1 MEVAEPK
8 AEAETKV
15 EEEPMEEA
23 EAETKPEAEE
33 ESKAEAEKEAE
44 EKPTNAEEEVD
55 VEVKTVEKSEV
66 NKDEDDSINIMLG
79 EDEDNLFDDE
89 KKDKDEPSRNL
100 LATLPKTASPPR
112 PETAPVVTPFTSKDT
127 ISLASRNNKA
137 PSENSSMRVAV
148 DESESVCTQ
157 ESLEAAKDDKSQ
169 VQSVEQS
176 KNGDDSGS
184 LWVSGLSNTIRA
196 MDLKNKFAEY
206 GKVAGAKVV
215 SSARTPGARCYGYVT
230 MGTVEEALKC
240 VAELNKTELNGKVI
254 SVERDK
260 KGSSAPPKAS
270 SSSSQRRSSQESKPK
285 DEGAKTDEA
294 RTSTSKDDTND
305 DSKKSGETEN
315 ADKSKRSPDRHHR
328 GRSREAYSRQRSRDH
343 LGRSRSPIRYPRT
356 PSDRGP
362 SDRGPSDRAPSS
374 SHEGPSGRRPVHE
387 RLSAKSPVRDDKPK
401 PGVMT
406 F

>member
-1 MEVAEPK
+1 MLLISQK
-8 AEAETKV
+8 KNETI
-15 EEEPMEEA
+15 
-23 EAETKPEAEE
+23 
-33 ESKAEAEKEAE
+33 
-44 EKPTNAEEEVD
+44 
-55 VEVKTVEKSEV
+55 
-66 NKDEDDSINIMLG
+66 KDEDDSINIMLG
-79 EDEDNLFDDE
+79 EDEDNLFDED
-89 KKDKDEPSRNL
+89 KKDKDESSRNL
-100 LATLPKTASPPR
+100 LATLPKTASPPP
-112 PETAPVVTPFTSKDT
+112 PETAPAVKPFPSRDT

-137 PSENSSMRVAV
+137 PSENSSMRVAI

-176 KNGDDSGS
+176 KNGDASAKEKENAKTASAAASSSGKSDDSGNDSCS

-315 ADKSKRSPDRHHR
+315 ADKPKRSPDRHHR

-343 LGRSRSPIRYPRT
+343 LGRSRSPIRYPRA

-362 SDRGPSDRAPSS
+362 SDRGPSS

-406 F
+406 FAQIREQQNERRE

>member
-1 MEVAEPK
+1 MEEPKPEAEQPEPESEQAPVTEPLEDSKSEAK
-8 AEAETKV
+8 AEAEPV
-15 EEEPMEEA
+15 PELEQAEPLEEPKPEAEQELKPEA
-23 EAETKPEAEE
+23 EAEPETEAK
-33 ESKAEAEKEAE
+33 SKHE
-44 EKPTNAEEEVD
+44 EKPEGDGKEVEEPVCMD
-55 VEVKTVEKSEV
+55 SEV
-66 NKDEDDSINIMLG
+66 TNVEETPTDDAPDQSEKNETIKDEDDSINIMLG
-79 EDEDNLFDDE
+79 EDEDNLFDED
-89 KKDKDEPSRNL
+89 KKDKDESSRNL
-100 LATLPKTASPPR
+100 LATLPKTASPPP
-112 PETAPVVTPFTSKDT
+112 PETAPVVKPFTSRDT

-137 PSENSSMRVAV
+137 PSENSSMRVAI

-176 KNGDDSGS
+176 KNGDASAKEKENAKPASAAASSSGKSDDSGNDSCS

-285 DEGAKTDEA
+285 DEGAKT
-294 RTSTSKDDTND
+294 
-305 DSKKSGETEN
+305 G
-315 ADKSKRSPDRHHR
+315 
-328 GRSREAYSRQRSRDH
+328 
-343 LGRSRSPIRYPRT
+343 
-356 PSDRGP
+356 
-362 SDRGPSDRAPSS
+362 
-374 SHEGPSGRRPVHE
+374 
-387 RLSAKSPVRDDKPK
+387 
-401 PGVMT
+401 
-406 F
+406 